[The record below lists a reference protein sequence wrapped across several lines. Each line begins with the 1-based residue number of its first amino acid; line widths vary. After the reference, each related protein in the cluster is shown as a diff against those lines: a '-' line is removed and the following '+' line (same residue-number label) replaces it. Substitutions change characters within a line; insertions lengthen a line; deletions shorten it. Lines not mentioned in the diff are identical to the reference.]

1 MHVSSSR
8 AQSLVFSISRSELQE
23 IIHGV
28 RFQFQ
33 LLSSP
38 RFKKYHLSRERV
50 VDNKNKRV

>member
-8 AQSLVFSISRSELQE
+8 AQSLVFSISRSEFQE
-23 IIHGV
+23 NIHGV

-38 RFKKYHLSRERV
+38 RFKKYHLSHERV